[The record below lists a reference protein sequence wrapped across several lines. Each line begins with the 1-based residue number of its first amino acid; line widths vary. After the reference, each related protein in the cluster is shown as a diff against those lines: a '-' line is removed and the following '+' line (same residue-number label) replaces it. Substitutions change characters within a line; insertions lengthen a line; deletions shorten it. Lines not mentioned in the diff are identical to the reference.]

1 LIIFDAER
9 GEYIDTETGEVVEDR
24 VVDQGPEW
32 RVYNHKDRLERERTG
47 SPLTL
52 KIHDEG
58 LSTRIGYG
66 KVKDRIKLMKMKR
79 LQNWIRI
86 SSNKEKKL
94 VTYLS
99 MLNREASKLG
109 LPEHVK
115 ETAAFILRKLIEN
128 GLTRRIAPKALIAI
142 VLYHSCQVNNV
153 PISLKEFKAKF
164 NVSTSEFWKATRRI
178 KTIIPEFRPT
188 IIPTKYIPKIIDKLN
203 LPPIVGTKAAE
214 LIDYMYKNGLASGKN
229 YLSLSAAAVYV
240 VSILMDNRKSQKE
253 VAKALN
259 IAEATIRYRYKEIV
273 DILGPIRYICKNCGY
288 ELYRFEE
295 VGQDYYGVR
304 SPSEIKS
311 MFGGKC
317 PRCGHELGDPS
328 LTGKLEVII

>member
-1 LIIFDAER
+1 MIIFDPER

-32 RVYNHKDRLERERTG
+32 RVYNHKDRLERERIG

-52 KIHDEG
+52 KVHDEG

-66 KVKDRIKLMKMKR
+66 KVKDRLKLMKMKR

-153 PISLKEFKAKF
+153 PISLKEFKTKF

-178 KTIIPEFRPT
+178 KTVIPEFRPT

-214 LIDYMYKNGLASGKN
+214 LIDYIYKNGLASGKTC
-229 YLSLSAAAVYV
+229 LSLSAAAVYV
-240 VSILMDNRKSQKE
+240 VSILLDNRKSQKE

-259 IAEATIRYRYKEIV
+259 IAQATIRYRYKEIV

-317 PRCGHELGDPS
+317 PRCGHKLGDPS
-328 LTGKLEVII
+328 LTGKLEVTI